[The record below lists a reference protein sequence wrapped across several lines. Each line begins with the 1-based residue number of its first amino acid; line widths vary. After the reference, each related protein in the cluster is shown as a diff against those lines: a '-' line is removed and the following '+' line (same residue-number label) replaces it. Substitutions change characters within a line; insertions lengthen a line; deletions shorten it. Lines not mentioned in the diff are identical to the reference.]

1 MISLVIV
8 ARFILIHLTVLSL
21 ISFVI
26 RTRFILILSTVLG
39 LISLVIVARF
49 ILILLTVLGLIS
61 LVIVARF
68 ILIHLAVL
76 GLLFLFYTFFLSL
89 LFIHLPIFP
98 FVFSRFIVIVS
109 RTTHHHGQ
117 CIVLRNKPRSL
128 CDKHVQ
134 TAMVPESQCQLRD
147 IMERDFTCIHVVFMQ
162 DEFEIWKCQTKLCPF
177 LEKFAQCICHTQ
189 CGKQ

>member
-1 MISLVIV
+1 M
-8 ARFILIHLTVLSL
+8 A
-21 ISFVI
+21 
-26 RTRFILILSTVLG
+26 VLG
-39 LISLVIVARF
+39 LISLVIIAE
-49 ILILLTVLGLIS
+49 
-61 LVIVARF
+61 F

-76 GLLFLFYTFFLSL
+76 GLVILVIIAGFILIHMAVLGLVILVYTFFLSL

-98 FVFSRFIVIVS
+98 FVFSCFIVIVR

-128 CDKHVQ
+128 SDKHVQ

-147 IMERDFTCIHVVFMQ
+147 IMERDFTCIHIVFMQ
-162 DEFEIWKCQTKLCPF
+162 DEFEIWKCQTELCPF

-189 CGKQ
+189 CGKQRIQWLPEYTWVYVQLRRRYANQCIFSAGVF